1 MLWVGDEEGRIST
14 LGGQDRAGQGRTGRQ
29 MDVTSQSQTWRTE
42 TVIALQI
49 AGQPRHPVALP
60 DELPWWFMR
69 AGPRVRTTKAI
80 RGGSYGFRHRFTYPW
95 LVPCSK
101 WRVLQGSIVYLG
113 IKHAGARCPGGLAH
127 IRIGRTQHTEPAHA
141 DCSARVIAHDRG
153 LRATRASR
161 LPSTSTVAHGQPD
174 NNRLITLRTHA
185 GSA

>member
-1 MLWVGDEEGRIST
+1 MRKDGSRLFGRT
-14 LGGQDRAGQGRTGRQ
+14 GQGRTGHQ

-95 LVPCSK
+95 MVPCS
-101 WRVLQGSIVYLG
+101 
-113 IKHAGARCPGGLAH
+113 
-127 IRIGRTQHTEPAHA
+127 
-141 DCSARVIAHDRG
+141 
-153 LRATRASR
+153 
-161 LPSTSTVAHGQPD
+161 HGWCYKDQ
-174 NNRLITLRTHA
+174 
-185 GSA
+185 